1 MGLGIAP
8 YPIVWAAKSL
18 YSSESDVESN
28 SESDDFPILELD
40 FNTFCDDDIEREEDY
55 GLDEEEEI
63 LMIQILV

>member
-1 MGLGIAP
+1 EGL
-8 YPIVWAAKSL
+8 KKFTENSSESL